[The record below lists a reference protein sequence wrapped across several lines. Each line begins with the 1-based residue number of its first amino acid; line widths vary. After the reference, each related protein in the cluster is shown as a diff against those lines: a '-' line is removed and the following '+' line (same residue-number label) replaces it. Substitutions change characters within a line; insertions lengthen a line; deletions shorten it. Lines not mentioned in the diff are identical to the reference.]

1 MKKIEKTIANK
12 KNIIFLNEETEY
24 ILIQPVDENDIKELD
39 LEMEYI
45 VANIDKKVSLF
56 AFEIKDWNSELTPWE
71 MPLIFGKG
79 NFGTG
84 AKDTL
89 DWIQKDLIS
98 QIEKEF
104 FANNEKKIKYIL
116 GGYSLAGLF
125 SLWAGYQENNFVAI
139 NASSPSV
146 WYKDWIS
153 YISKNNPISNIVYL
167 SLGNKEEKTKNQIMS
182 KVKENIEI
190 QFDKLNKNE
199 NIKNTI
205 LEWNEGNHFKDTG
218 LRTAKGFVWCLKN
231 I

>member
-71 MPLIFGKG
+71 MPLIFSKG

-205 LEWNEGNHFKDTG
+205 LEWNEGNHFKDSG

>member
-56 AFEIKDWNSELTPWE
+56 AFEVKDWNLELTPWE

-89 DWIQKDLIS
+89 DWIQKDLIL

-146 WYKDWIS
+146 WYKDWLS

-190 QFDKLNKNE
+190 QFENLKTHE

-205 LEWNEGNHFKDTG
+205 LEWNEGNHFKDSG

>member
-24 ILIQPVDENDIKELD
+24 ILIQPVDENDIKKIDDEMKYI
-39 LEMEYI
+39 LE
-45 VANIDKKVSLF
+45 NTDKDISLF
-56 AFEIKDWNSELTPWE
+56 AFEVKDWNTELTPWE

-79 NFGTG
+79 NFGEG
-84 AKDTL
+84 ALKTL
-89 DWIQKDLIS
+89 NWIKEDLIPA
-98 QIEKEF
+98 IEKEF
-104 FANNEKKIKYIL
+104 FKSKDKKIKYIL

-125 SLWAGYQENNFVAI
+125 ALWTSYQKNDFIAI

-146 WYKDWIS
+146 WYKDWIP

-167 SLGNKEEKTKNQIMS
+167 SLGNKEEKTKNQIIS

-190 QFDKLNKNE
+190 QFENLRTHE
-199 NIKNTI
+199 NIKNVV
-205 LEWNEGNHFKDTG
+205 LEWNEGNHFNDSEIRVG
-218 LRTAKGFVWCLKN
+218 KGFIWCLKN

>member
-45 VANIDKKVSLF
+45 VADIDKKVSLF

-71 MPLIFGKG
+71 MPLIFSKG

-125 SLWAGYQENNFVAI
+125 SLWAGYRENNFVAI

-190 QFDKLNKNE
+190 QFENLKTHE
-199 NIKNTI
+199 NIKNVV
-205 LEWNEGNHFKDTG
+205 LEWNEGNHFKDSG
-218 LRTAKGFVWCLKN
+218 LRTAKGFIWCLKN

>member
-24 ILIQPVDENDIKELD
+24 ILIQPVDENDMKELD
-39 LEMEYI
+39 LQMEYI
-45 VANIDKKVSLF
+45 IANIDKKVSLF
-56 AFEIKDWNSELTPWE
+56 AFEIKDWNLELTPWE

-205 LEWNEGNHFKDTG
+205 LEWNEGNHFKDSG

>member
-190 QFDKLNKNE
+190 QFENLKTHE
-199 NIKNTI
+199 NIKNVV

>member
-24 ILIQPVDENDIKELD
+24 ILIQPVDENDMKELD
-39 LEMEYI
+39 LQMEYI

-56 AFEIKDWNSELTPWE
+56 AFEIKDWNLELTPWE

-125 SLWAGYQENNFVAI
+125 ALWTGYQENEFVAI
-139 NASSPSV
+139 NAASPSV
-146 WYKDWIS
+146 WYKDWVS
-153 YISKNNPISNIVYL
+153 YISKNNPVSNTIYL
-167 SLGNKEEKTKNQIMS
+167 SLGNTEEKSKNQIIS

-190 QFDKLNKNE
+190 QFKNLKTHE
-199 NIKNTI
+199 NIKNVI
-205 LEWNEGNHFKDTG
+205 LEWNEGNHFKDSG

>member
-71 MPLIFGKG
+71 MSLIFSKG

-139 NASSPSV
+139 NAASPSV
-146 WYKDWIS
+146 WYKDWVS
-153 YISKNNPISNIVYL
+153 YIFKNNPISNTIYL
-167 SLGNKEEKTKNQIMS
+167 SLGNTEEKSKNQIIS

-190 QFDKLNKNE
+190 QFENLKTHE
-199 NIKNTI
+199 NIKNVI
-205 LEWNEGNHFKDTG
+205 LEWNEGNHFKDSG
-218 LRTAKGFVWCLKN
+218 LRTAKGFVWCLKS

>member
-24 ILIQPVDENDIKELD
+24 ILIQPVDENDMKELD
-39 LEMEYI
+39 LQMEYI
-45 VANIDKKVSLF
+45 IANIDKKVSLF

-125 SLWAGYQENNFVAI
+125 SLWTGYQENNFVAI

-146 WYKDWIS
+146 WYKDWIL

-190 QFDKLNKNE
+190 QFENLKTHE

-205 LEWNEGNHFKDTG
+205 LEWNEGNHFKDSG

>member
-71 MPLIFGKG
+71 MPLIFSKG

-146 WYKDWIS
+146 WYKDWLP

-190 QFDKLNKNE
+190 QFENLKTHE
-199 NIKNTI
+199 NIKNVV
-205 LEWNEGNHFKDTG
+205 LEWNEGNHFKDSG

>member
-1 MKKIEKTIANK
+1 MKKIEKTISNK

-71 MPLIFGKG
+71 MPLIFSKG

-205 LEWNEGNHFKDTG
+205 LEWNEGNHFKDSG

>member
-1 MKKIEKTIANK
+1 MKKIEKIIANK

-79 NFGTG
+79 NFGTR

-205 LEWNEGNHFKDTG
+205 LEWNEGNHFKDSG